1 MHDSSVSTCGRRRD
15 NLSANFPM
23 GDASTLHNGLTVAY
37 DEVGTGKPFVLLHG
51 FPHNRSLWA
60 PQTSALIEHGR
71 CIAPDLR
78 GFGESGREGPY
89 SMEQYATDVVGLLEN
104 LGIERAVVGGLS
116 MGGYVAF
123 ALWRLRPD
131 LVRALVLADTRP
143 GADSPDTRRKRLET
157 MALAREGGAGAVA
170 NAQIMGMVGA
180 TTRAQNPALV
190 DGLHQML
197 ASAPVEGIIGAL
209 QAMMDR
215 PDSTELLPTID
226 VPTLIIVGE
235 EDALTPVKESR
246 AMHAAILGSR
256 LEVIRG
262 AGHCSNFEKP
272 AAFNHVLGEFLS
284 ALNYA

>member
-1 MHDSSVSTCGRRRD
+1 MGDVST
-15 NLSANFPM
+15 LP
-23 GDASTLHNGLTVAY
+23 NGLTVVY
-37 DEVGTGKPFVLLHG
+37 DEVGTGLPFVLLHG

-60 PQTSALIEHGR
+60 PQTSALLEHGR

-78 GFGESGREGPY
+78 GFGESGRQGPY
-89 SMEQYATDVVGLLEN
+89 SMEQYAEDVIELLAT
-104 LGIERAVVGGLS
+104 LGIDRAVVGGLS

-123 ALWRLRPD
+123 AIWRAKPQ

-143 GADSPDTRRKRLET
+143 GADSPDARRKRMELI
-157 MALAREGGAGAVA
+157 ALAKASGAGAVA
-170 NAQIMGMVGA
+170 NAQISGMVGA

-197 ASAPVEGIIGAL
+197 AGAPVEGVIGAL

-215 PDSTELLPTID
+215 PDSTDMLPAIT
-226 VPTLIIVGE
+226 VPTLIVVGE
-235 EDALTPVKESR
+235 EDALTPVKESH
-246 AMHAAILGSR
+246 AMHAAIPGSR
-256 LEVIRG
+256 LEVIPG
-262 AGHCSNFEKP
+262 AGHCSNLEKP

>member
-1 MHDSSVSTCGRRRD
+1 MGDVST
-15 NLSANFPM
+15 LP
-23 GDASTLHNGLTVAY
+23 NGLTIAY
-37 DEVGTGKPFVLLHG
+37 DEVGKGMPVVLLHG

-78 GFGESGREGPY
+78 GFGESGRGGPY
-89 SMEQYATDVVGLLEN
+89 SMEQYADDVVALLAS
-104 LGIERAVVGGLS
+104 LGIDRAVVGGLS

-123 ALWRLRPD
+123 ALWRAKPEI
-131 LVRALVLADTRP
+131 VRALVLADTRP
-143 GADSPDTRRKRLET
+143 GADSPEARRKRLEL
-157 MALAREGGAGAVA
+157 MAVAREGGAAAVA
-170 NAQIMGMVGA
+170 NAQITGMVGA
-180 TTRAQNPALV
+180 TTRAQNPSLV

-215 PDSTELLPTID
+215 PDSTDLLQTIN

-246 AMHAAILGSR
+246 AMHAAIPGSR
-256 LEVIRG
+256 LEILPG
-262 AGHCSNFEKP
+262 AGHVSNLERP

-284 ALNYA
+284 SLNYA

>member
-1 MHDSSVSTCGRRRD
+1 MRTATLDFNYEPVQ
-15 NLSANFPM
+15 M
-23 GDASTLHNGLTVAY
+23 GDLVTLDSGLTLAY
-37 DEVGTGKPFVLLHG
+37 DEVGTGNPVVLLHG

-89 SMEQYATDVVGLLEN
+89 SMDQYALDVAELLEK
-104 LGIERAVVGGLS
+104 LGVEKAVVGGLS

-143 GADSPDTRRKRLET
+143 GADSPETRRKRLET
-157 MALAREGGAGAVA
+157 MALARERGAGAVA
-170 NAQIMGMVGA
+170 NAQITGMVGA

-215 PDSTELLPTID
+215 PDSTDLLPTID
-226 VPTLIIVGE
+226 VPTLIVVGE

-246 AMHAAILGSR
+246 AMHAAIPGSR
-256 LEVIRG
+256 LEVIPG
-262 AGHCSNFEKP
+262 AGHCSNLEKP

>member
-1 MHDSSVSTCGRRRD
+1 MGDVST
-15 NLSANFPM
+15 LP
-23 GDASTLHNGLTVAY
+23 NGLTVAY
-37 DEVGTGKPFVLLHG
+37 DEVGTGLPFVLLHG

-60 PQTSALIEHGR
+60 PQTSALLEHGR

-89 SMEQYATDVVGLLEN
+89 SMEQYAQDVVELLES
-104 LGIERAVVGGLS
+104 LGVDRAVVGGLS

-123 ALWRLRPD
+123 AIWRAKPE

-143 GADSPDTRRKRLET
+143 GADSPDTRRKRMELI
-157 MALAREGGAGAVA
+157 ALARESGAGAVA
-170 NAQIMGMVGA
+170 NAQIGGMVGA
-180 TTRAQNPALV
+180 STRAQNPALV
-190 DGLHQML
+190 EGLHQML
-197 ASAPVEGIIGAL
+197 AGAPVEGIIGAL

-215 PDSTELLPTID
+215 PDSTDLLATIN

-246 AMHAAILGSR
+246 AMHAAIPGSR
-256 LEVIRG
+256 LEVIPG
-262 AGHCSNFEKP
+262 AGHCSNLEKP

>member
-1 MHDSSVSTCGRRRD
+1 MGDVST
-15 NLSANFPM
+15 LP
-23 GDASTLHNGLTVAY
+23 NGLTVAY
-37 DEVGTGKPFVLLHG
+37 DEVGSGLPFVLLHG

-60 PQTSALIEHGR
+60 PQTSALLEHGR

-89 SMEQYATDVVGLLEN
+89 SMEQYAEDVIELLDS
-104 LGIERAVVGGLS
+104 LGIDRAVVGGLS
-116 MGGYVAF
+116 MGGYVTF
-123 ALWRLRPD
+123 AIWRAKPE
-131 LVRALVLADTRP
+131 LVRALILADTKP
-143 GADSPDTRRKRLET
+143 GADSPEARRKRLELI
-157 MALAREGGAGAVA
+157 AVAREGGAAAVA
-170 NAQIMGMVGA
+170 NAQITGMVGA

-215 PDSTELLPTID
+215 PDSTDLLPTIT

-246 AMHAAILGSR
+246 AMHAAIPGSR
-256 LEVIRG
+256 LEVIPG
-262 AGHCSNFEKP
+262 AGHCSNLEKP

>member
-1 MHDSSVSTCGRRRD
+1 MADVST
-15 NLSANFPM
+15 LP
-23 GDASTLHNGLTVAY
+23 NGLTVAY
-37 DEVGTGKPFVLLHG
+37 DEVGSGLPFVLLHG

-60 PQTSALIEHGR
+60 PQTSALLEHGR

-89 SMEQYATDVVGLLEN
+89 SMEQYARDVIELLAS
-104 LGIERAVVGGLS
+104 LGIDRAVVGGLS

-123 ALWRLRPD
+123 AIWRAKPE

-143 GADSPDTRRKRLET
+143 GADSPDGRRKRMELIAVAKEK
-157 MALAREGGAGAVA
+157 GAGAVA
-170 NAQIMGMVGA
+170 NAQIGGMVGA

-197 ASAPVEGIIGAL
+197 AGAPVEGIIGAL

-215 PDSTELLPTID
+215 PDSTGLLPTIT

-246 AMHAAILGSR
+246 AMHAAIPGSR
-256 LEVIRG
+256 LEVIPG
-262 AGHCSNFEKP
+262 AGHCSNLEKP

>member
-1 MHDSSVSTCGRRRD
+1 MPV
-15 NLSANFPM
+15 
-23 GDASTLHNGLTVAY
+23 
-37 DEVGTGKPFVLLHG
+37 VLLHG

-60 PQTSALIEHGR
+60 PQTSALLEHGR

-89 SMEQYATDVVGLLEN
+89 SMEQFAEDVIELLAS
-104 LGIERAVVGGLS
+104 LGIDKAVIGGLS
-116 MGGYVAF
+116 MGGYVAL
-123 ALWRLRPD
+123 ALWRAKPE

-143 GADSPDTRRKRLET
+143 GADSPETRRKRLELI
-157 MALAREGGAGAVA
+157 AVAREGGASAVA
-170 NAQIMGMVGA
+170 NAQINGMVGA

-215 PDSTELLPTID
+215 PDSTDLLPSIN
-226 VPTLIIVGE
+226 VPTLVIVGQ

-246 AMHAAILGSR
+246 EMHAAIPGSR
-256 LEVIRG
+256 LEILPG
-262 AGHCSNFEKP
+262 AGHVSNLEKP
-272 AAFNHVLGEFLS
+272 AAFNHVLTEFLS
-284 ALNYA
+284 SLHYA

>member
-1 MHDSSVSTCGRRRD
+1 MGDVST
-15 NLSANFPM
+15 LP
-23 GDASTLHNGLTVAY
+23 NGLTVAY
-37 DEVGTGKPFVLLHG
+37 DEVGTGLPFVLLHG

-60 PQTSALIEHGR
+60 PQTSALLEHGR

-78 GFGESGREGPY
+78 GFGESGRQGPY
-89 SMEQYATDVVGLLEN
+89 SMKQYAEDVIELLEI
-104 LGIERAVVGGLS
+104 LGIDRAVVGGLS

-123 ALWRLRPD
+123 AIWRAKPQ

-143 GADSPDTRRKRLET
+143 GADSPDTRRKRMELI
-157 MALAREGGAGAVA
+157 ALAKASGAGAVA
-170 NAQIMGMVGA
+170 NAQISGMVGA

-190 DGLHQML
+190 EGLHQML
-197 ASAPVEGIIGAL
+197 AGAPVEGVIGAL

-215 PDSTELLPTID
+215 PDSTELLPTIT

-246 AMHAAILGSR
+246 AMHAAIPGSR
-256 LEVIRG
+256 LEVIPG
-262 AGHCSNFEKP
+262 AGHCSNLEKP

>member
-1 MHDSSVSTCGRRRD
+1 MGDVSTLPDG
-15 NLSANFPM
+15 FTM
-23 GDASTLHNGLTVAY
+23 AY
-37 DEVGTGKPFVLLHG
+37 DEVGTGMPFVLLHG

-60 PQTSALIEHGR
+60 PQTGALLEHGR

-89 SMEQYATDVVGLLEN
+89 SVEQYADDVIALLES
-104 LGIERAVVGGLS
+104 LGIDRAVVGGLS

-123 ALWRLRPD
+123 AIWRARPEM
-131 LVRALVLADTRP
+131 VRALVLADTKP
-143 GADSPDTRRKRLET
+143 GADTAEARRKRLELI
-157 MALAREGGAGAVA
+157 AVARDGGAGAVA
-170 NAQIMGMVGA
+170 NAQITGMVGA
-180 TTRAQNPALV
+180 TTRALNPALV

-197 ASAPVEGIIGAL
+197 ASAPVEGIVGAL
-209 QAMMDR
+209 QAMMER
-215 PDSTELLPTID
+215 PDSTDLLPTID

-246 AMHAAILGSR
+246 AMHAAIPGSR
-256 LEVIRG
+256 LEVIPG
-262 AGHCSNFEKP
+262 AGHCSNLEKP

>member
-1 MHDSSVSTCGRRRD
+1 MGDVST
-15 NLSANFPM
+15 LP
-23 GDASTLHNGLTVAY
+23 NGLTVAY
-37 DEVGTGKPFVLLHG
+37 DEVGTGLPFVLLHG

-60 PQTSALIEHGR
+60 PQTSALLEHGR

-89 SMEQYATDVVGLLEN
+89 SMEQYADDVIELLGSI
-104 LGIERAVVGGLS
+104 GIDRAVVGGLS

-123 ALWRLRPD
+123 AIWRARPQ

-143 GADSPDTRRKRLET
+143 GADSADTRRKRTELI
-157 MALAREGGAGAVA
+157 ALAKEGGAGAVA
-170 NAQIMGMVGA
+170 NAQIDGMVGA

-197 ASAPVEGIIGAL
+197 ASAPVAGIVGAL

-215 PDSTELLPTID
+215 PDSTPLLPEIT

-246 AMHAAILGSR
+246 AMHAAIPGSR
-256 LEVIRG
+256 LEVIPG
-262 AGHCSNFEKP
+262 AGHCSNLEKP

>member
-1 MHDSSVSTCGRRRD
+1 
-15 NLSANFPM
+15 M
-23 GDASTLHNGLTVAY
+23 GDVSTLHNGLTVAY
-37 DEVGTGKPFVLLHG
+37 DEVGSGKPFVLLHG

-60 PQTSALIEHGR
+60 PQTSALVEHGR

-89 SMEQYATDVVGLLEN
+89 SMEQYAEDVVALLEN
-104 LGIERAVVGGLS
+104 LGIEKAVVGGLS

-123 ALWRLRPD
+123 ALWRARPD

-143 GADSPDTRRKRLET
+143 GADSPETRRKRLEL
-157 MALAREGGAGAVA
+157 MALAREGGSGAVA
-170 NAQIMGMVGA
+170 NAQIGGMVGA

-197 ASAPVEGIIGAL
+197 AAAPVEGIIGAL
-209 QAMMDR
+209 QAMIDR
-215 PDSTELLPTID
+215 PDSTDLLPMID

-246 AMHAAILGSR
+246 AMHAAIPASR
-256 LEVIRG
+256 LEVIPR
-262 AGHCSNFEKP
+262 AGHCSNLERP

>member
-1 MHDSSVSTCGRRRD
+1 MGDVSTLD
-15 NLSANFPM
+15 
-23 GDASTLHNGLTVAY
+23 NGLDVAY
-37 DEVGTGKPFVLLHG
+37 DEVGSGVPVIFLHG

-60 PQTSALIEHGR
+60 PQTSALVEHGR

-89 SMEQYATDVVGLLEN
+89 SMEQYAQDVIGLLAN
-104 LGIERAVVGGLS
+104 LGIEKAVIAGLS

-123 ALWRLRPD
+123 ALWRAKPEMI
-131 LVRALVLADTRP
+131 RALVLADTRP
-143 GADSPDTRRKRLET
+143 GADSPETRHKRLELI
-157 MALAREGGAGAVA
+157 ALARERGAGAVA
-170 NAQIMGMVGA
+170 NAQITGMVGG

-197 ASAPVEGIIGAL
+197 ASAPVEGIIGGL

-215 PDSTELLPTID
+215 PDSTDLLPAID

-235 EDALTPVKESR
+235 EDSLTPVKESR
-246 AMHAAILGSR
+246 AMHAAITGSR
-256 LEVIRG
+256 LEVIPA
-262 AGHCSNFEKP
+262 AGHVSNLERP